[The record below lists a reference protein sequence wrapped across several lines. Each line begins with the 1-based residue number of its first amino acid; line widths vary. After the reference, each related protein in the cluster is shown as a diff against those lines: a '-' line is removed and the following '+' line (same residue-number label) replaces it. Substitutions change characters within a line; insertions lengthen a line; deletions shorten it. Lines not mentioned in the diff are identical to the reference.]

1 MDPHLWPPTLVLTG
15 QKKRTMVAM
24 VAASRELELNPNK
37 VGGGGAGVVVVFVVV
52 AWGALDMKIFSQF

>member
-15 QKKRTMVAM
+15 QKKRTIVAM

-52 AWGALDMKIFSQF
+52 AWGALD

>member
-1 MDPHLWPPTLVLTG
+1 
-15 QKKRTMVAM
+15 MVAM